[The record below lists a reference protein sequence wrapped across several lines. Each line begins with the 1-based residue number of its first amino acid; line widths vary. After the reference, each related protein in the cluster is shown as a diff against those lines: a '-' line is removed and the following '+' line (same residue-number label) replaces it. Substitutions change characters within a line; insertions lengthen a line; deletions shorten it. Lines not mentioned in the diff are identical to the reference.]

1 MTFTSQGSMG
11 TGTSK
16 AAGTAVGI
24 TSAAQ
29 TANVGDL
36 VIVCLGINNTQ
47 TGDGDS
53 TDINS
58 VADSVGNTYT
68 LGKQYTNGQ
77 GGAQAGA
84 TAGFYYSVL
93 TVQLP
98 ITTGTITADV
108 DSVVAKAISAW
119 RFTLTAG
126 SGISVASAIGD
137 VGDAVDPASVSIS
150 GLTSREYLFVDV
162 FAGEGDELLVGYDS
176 AAGGEGFT
184 ALDKPSTA
192 GGVATSNIYQAGG
205 FKIVTATSQAY
216 DASTTLLD
224 TDYAQVYAALFEVP
238 AQSQAPRSM
247 HQYRQRR
254 I

>member
-1 MTFTSQGSMG
+1 MTITSQGSMG

-29 TANVGDL
+29 TADVGDL

-84 TAGFYYSVL
+84 TVGLYYSVL
-93 TVQLP
+93 TVEIP

-162 FAGEGDELLVGYDS
+162 FAGEGDETLVVYVHD
-176 AAGGEGFT
+176 AGAGFS